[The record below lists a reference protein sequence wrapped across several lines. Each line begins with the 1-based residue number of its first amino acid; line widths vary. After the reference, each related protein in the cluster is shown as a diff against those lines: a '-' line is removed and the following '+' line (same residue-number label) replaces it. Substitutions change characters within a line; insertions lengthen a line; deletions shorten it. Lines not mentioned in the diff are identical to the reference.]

1 MGDKTKEKNEGWKE
15 RKKEEGREESLVSS
29 TFQFFSSASPSK
41 PPLHLHGTRG
51 SNPTSGVGGTYSLSC
66 PLNVPMSRNPPFN
79 LFQQILKIH
88 TETFTC
94 PIKYPES
101 YQLAVLPTSRPWIPI
116 WVQTAKRQKDRG
128 WGMSNMKTKP
138 KVFRE
143 SYCLDS
149 SALMSLMEIIKPW
162 RILSLMYSQ
171 QQYER

>member
-1 MGDKTKEKNEGWKE
+1 MGDKTKKKNEGWKE
-15 RKKEEGREESLVSS
+15 RMKEEGREESLVSFNLSVFQLSFSIQAS
-29 TFQFFSSASPSK
+29 T
-41 PPLHLHGTRG
+41 PPPWDQRLKSNLWGRWHLL
-51 SNPTSGVGGTYSLSC
+51 LSC

-128 WGMSNMKTKP
+128 WGMSNMKTKR